1 MYAVATR
8 YEGYHLAQG
17 YWSVVVQQGH
27 YFCTMELLG
36 VEIITVLVHLVKGE
50 KLMQTFD
57 RIIEISLRIQLYK
70 TGS

>member
-50 KLMQTFD
+50 KLMQTFGKD
-57 RIIEISLRIQLYK
+57 YREICIVRIQLY
-70 TGS
+70 